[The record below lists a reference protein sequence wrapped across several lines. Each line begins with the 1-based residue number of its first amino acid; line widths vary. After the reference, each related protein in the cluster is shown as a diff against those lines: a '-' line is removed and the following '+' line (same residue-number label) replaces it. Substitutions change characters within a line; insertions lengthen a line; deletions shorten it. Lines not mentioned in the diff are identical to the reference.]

1 MDVTII
7 VLTGATSEDLENVLK
22 AIAQRQSVTPELEE
36 AIKDLGV
43 SIQAVDNLNT
53 DSTSD

>member
-1 MDVTII
+1 MDITIF
-7 VLTGATSEDLENVLK
+7 VLTGATSDDLENVLK